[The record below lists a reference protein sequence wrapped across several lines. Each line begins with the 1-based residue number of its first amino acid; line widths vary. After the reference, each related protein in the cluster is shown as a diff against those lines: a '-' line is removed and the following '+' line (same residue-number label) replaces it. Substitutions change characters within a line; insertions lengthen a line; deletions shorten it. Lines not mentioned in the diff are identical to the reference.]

1 MLDTG
6 IWKWPNDISA
16 PALLGIDNAIGG
28 RVREAM
34 SALEEQLGDVIA
46 YTPYDLTINDPEVMD
61 SSGSP
66 IRMVRRAETNLGD
79 FCADAFRD

>member
-1 MLDTG
+1 
-6 IWKWPNDISA
+6 
-16 PALLGIDNAIGG
+16 
-28 RVREAM
+28 M

-46 YTPYDLTINDPEVMD
+46 YTPYDLTINDPEEMD

-79 FCADAFRD
+79 FCADAFRDQAQADIAFMNGGGVRDNIKKGNII